1 MAPATSC
8 WRGLGRPRRR
18 TALRDA
24 WVGTGVNL
32 SGDEL
37 VATVSGRKSSG
48 LTLGPMAKIES
59 KHDVRRKVREAQ
71 AQVNR
76 ERLQRESDNR
86 EDMVGFL
93 VAEQKLTAVDTWE
106 AERHEQVRAEAN
118 QRRLEQ
124 RMEGARALGRVRD
137 RGESI
142 ASIAQLGQCSEK
154 TVRTY
159 LRLLRAKSPAAAR
172 NGKSGSGALG
182 SPAEPSGGNPS
193 DASTNGGD
201 GHAVAPDS
209 GAPELGETMPDAQ
222 HSGRVG
228 GPR

>member
-1 MAPATSC
+1 
-8 WRGLGRPRRR
+8 
-18 TALRDA
+18 
-24 WVGTGVNL
+24 
-32 SGDEL
+32 
-37 VATVSGRKSSG
+37 
-48 LTLGPMAKIES
+48 MAKIES

-86 EDMVGFL
+86 EDMVAFL
-93 VAEQKLTAVDTWE
+93 VAEQKLAAVDAWE

-124 RMEGARALGRVRD
+124 RMDGARALGRVRD

-154 TVRTY
+154 TVRAY
-159 LRLLRAKSPAAAR
+159 LRLLRAKSSAAAR

-182 SPAEPSGGNPS
+182 SAAESAGGDPS
-193 DASTNGGD
+193 DAPVAGGD
-201 GHAVAPDS
+201 EQAAASDG
-209 GAPELGETMPDAQ
+209 GAAEVVEMVPEAQQGE
-222 HSGRVG
+222 RVG
-228 GPR
+228 VPR

>member
-1 MAPATSC
+1 
-8 WRGLGRPRRR
+8 
-18 TALRDA
+18 
-24 WVGTGVNL
+24 
-32 SGDEL
+32 
-37 VATVSGRKSSG
+37 
-48 LTLGPMAKIES
+48 MAKIES

-159 LRLLRAKSPAAAR
+159 LRLLQAKSPAAAR

-182 SPAEPSGGNPS
+182 SAAEPSDGSPS
-193 DASTNGGD
+193 DAPTNGGD
-201 GHAVAPDS
+201 GRAVAPDS
-209 GAPELGETMPDAQ
+209 GPAELGETGA
-222 HSGRVG
+222 
-228 GPR
+228 

>member
-1 MAPATSC
+1 MDD
-8 WRGLGRPRRR
+8 R
-18 TALRDA
+18 
-24 WVGTGVNL
+24 
-32 SGDEL
+32 SGGEL
-37 VATVSGRKSSG
+37 AATVSGGKSSG
-48 LTLGPMAKIES
+48 FTLGPMAKIES

-86 EDMVGFL
+86 EDMVAFL
-93 VAEQKLTAVDTWE
+93 VAEQKLAAVDAWE

-124 RMEGARALGRVRD
+124 RMDGARALGRVRD

-142 ASIAQLGQCSEK
+142 VSMAQLGQCSEK

-159 LRLLRAKSPAAAR
+159 LRLLRAKSPAGAG

-182 SPAEPSGGNPS
+182 SGGEPAGGDVS
-193 DASTNGGD
+193 DAAAAGGD
-201 GHAVAPDS
+201 EQDSAPGGGAVK
-209 GAPELGETMPDAQ
+209 LGETVADP
-222 HSGRVG
+222 
-228 GPR
+228 